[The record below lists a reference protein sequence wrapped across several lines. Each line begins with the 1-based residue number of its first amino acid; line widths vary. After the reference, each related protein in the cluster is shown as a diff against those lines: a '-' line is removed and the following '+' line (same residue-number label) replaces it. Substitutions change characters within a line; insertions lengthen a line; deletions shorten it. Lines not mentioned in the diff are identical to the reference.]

1 MHIPLLNSIR
11 FRLPALF
18 LLAALLPALLSAL
31 WSSQL
36 LQSQI
41 ENFFTLR
48 ARETA
53 IVADNIFEEFSQE
66 ILLKSQVISQTQ
78 AIQERA
84 LKRDYLDLINQLSTL
99 YQDLNLQLYDAVLE
113 VYDDKGKFMVAEPLQ
128 GQRLTPL
135 DQVQSALKGDF
146 KSSRRFAQG
155 HLLISAA
162 LPLYHPSKSQP
173 IAVLGLTF
181 RASNKLADAI
191 GKIAGSEVLILSK
204 EEHLEVLA
212 TTLDETTSLNLVEQY
227 EKGGLVQGKR
237 PTYILAS
244 QTRPA
249 RNGEYVLMVALN
261 ISEMNKVIGS
271 VRNIL
276 LLMAGGAIVL
286 ALLLALGLSRNLLKK
301 IMLLAQMAR
310 KVEARDL
317 DSPVYLNS
325 KDELGRLAQT
335 LDSMRIEIRQ
345 ALQEK
350 ELMIANLTIRDEI
363 NQAIIS
369 RSGNDL
375 LLQVL
380 MIIIRSVEAEQGSIM
395 LVDQG
400 SGQLLLKVVYNPS
413 LDSSPVKVH
422 ERISFALG
430 EGIAGHVAA
439 SGEAVLCNEPLL
451 DARFK
456 PYHFQSMDHGLQN
469 VLCLPLKVDQ
479 TVLGVISLD
488 NKPGGFLQADLEQ
501 VQDSANQVAIA
512 IKNAELYELSITDGM
527 TGLYIRRY
535 FQDML
540 EQELKRSQRF
550 QMRTSLIMFDID
562 FFKRFNDTY
571 GHLAGDFVI
580 KKVASLVGGS
590 IRDGVDTPARYG
602 GEEFAII
609 MPDTDLSGALHVA
622 ERLRESVE
630 NSEFIYE
637 QQSFKVT
644 ISVGCAEFPHQAENR
659 DDLIEKADI
668 ALYASKHK
676 GRNRATAYSPELEAD
691 VPDSAKPQAPAE
703 SESVDVEPVDVASVE
718 AEKN

>member
-1 MHIPLLNSIR
+1 MQISLLNSIR

-18 LLAALLPALLSAL
+18 LLAALLPALLSAF

-48 ARETA
+48 ARETS

-66 ILLKSQVISQTQ
+66 ILLKSQVIAQTQ

-227 EKGGLVQGKR
+227 EKGGLVSGKR

-276 LLMAGGAIVL
+276 LLMAGGAIIL
-286 ALLLALGLSRNLLKK
+286 ALLLALGLSRNLLQK
-301 IMLLAQMAR
+301 IMLLSQMAR
-310 KVEARDL
+310 KVEAREL

-325 KDELGRLAQT
+325 KDELGRLAQI

-345 ALQEK
+345 ALLEK
-350 ELMIANLTIRDEI
+350 EGMIAKLTIRDEI

-380 MIIIRSVEAEQGSIM
+380 MIIIHSVQAEQGSIM
-395 LVDQG
+395 LVDPS

-422 ERISFALG
+422 ERISFAFG

-439 SGEAVLCNEPLL
+439 SGEAVLCNDPLQ
-451 DARFK
+451 DPRFK
-456 PYHFQSMDHGLQN
+456 PYHFQSMDQGLKN

-479 TVLGVISLD
+479 NVLGVISLD
-488 NKPGGFLQADLEQ
+488 NKPGGFLQADLVQ

-550 QMRTSLIMFDID
+550 QMPTSLIMFDID

-602 GEEFAII
+602 GEEFAVI

-630 NSEFIYE
+630 NSEFFYE
-637 QQSFKVT
+637 QQLFKVT
-644 ISVGCAEFPHQAENR
+644 ISVGCAEFPLQAENR

-676 GRNRATAYSPELEAD
+676 GRNCATAYSPELEAD
-691 VPDSAKPQAPAE
+691 VTVVPIASVEPVAPDQAE
-703 SESVDVEPVDVASVE
+703 SE
-718 AEKN
+718 KN

>member
-1 MHIPLLNSIR
+1 MQISLLNSIR

-18 LLAALLPALLSAL
+18 LLAALLPALLSAF

-48 ARETA
+48 ARETS

-66 ILLKSQVISQTQ
+66 ILLKSQVIAQTQ

-227 EKGGLVQGKR
+227 EKGGLVSGKR

-261 ISEMNKVIGS
+261 MSELNKVIGS

-276 LLMAGGAIVL
+276 LLMAGGAIIL
-286 ALLLALGLSRNLLKK
+286 ALLLALGLSRNLLQK
-301 IMLLAQMAR
+301 IMLLSQMAR
-310 KVEARDL
+310 KVEAREL

-325 KDELGRLAQT
+325 KDELGRLAQI

-345 ALQEK
+345 ALLEK
-350 ELMIANLTIRDEI
+350 EGMIAKLTIRDEI

-380 MIIIRSVEAEQGSIM
+380 MIIIHSVQAEQGSIM
-395 LVDQG
+395 LVDPS

-422 ERISFALG
+422 ERISFAFG

-439 SGEAVLCNEPLL
+439 SGEAVLCNDPLH
-451 DARFK
+451 DPRFK
-456 PYHFQSMDHGLQN
+456 PYHFQSMDQGLKN

-479 TVLGVISLD
+479 NVLGVISLD
-488 NKPGGFLQADLEQ
+488 NKPGGFLQSDLVQ

-550 QMRTSLIMFDID
+550 QMPTSLIMFDID

-602 GEEFAII
+602 GEEFAVI

-644 ISVGCAEFPHQAENR
+644 ISVGCAEFPLQAENR

-676 GRNRATAYSPELEAD
+676 GRNCATAYSPELEAD
-691 VPDSAKPQAPAE
+691 VTVVAIAPVSPDQA
-703 SESVDVEPVDVASVE
+703 EP
-718 AEKN
+718 EKN